1 MRIVIIGA
9 GLLGVSTAWFLAKSG
24 NEVVVIDR
32 RSALALET
40 SFANGGMLTPS
51 QAAPWNTPGIA
62 WQILRLLGQ
71 DESPIRIKY
80 SRLAGL
86 AGWGTAFLRYSKS
99 EHFRN
104 NFQKNIR
111 LARYS
116 LDQVKMIRQQQGIVY
131 DHSHQG
137 TLKIFQSRE
146 ALRHARAL
154 LEIAAPETIRYELLD
169 QQAVIALEPALEP
182 VSDTLAGGLYFPD
195 DEAGDAHRFCLELA
209 NASSLAGVSFLYD
222 TTLTAMVRQG
232 NRIQSV
238 RTTSGDLTADLYV
251 LAAGSYSR
259 MLAQSINLRLPIY
272 PVKGYSLTIDTVNT
286 PGRLPV
292 LPVIDELRHIAVT
305 PLGQRLRIAGKAEL
319 AGYDT
324 TIDSRR
330 SGLLLKFFRQ
340 LYPELASGLEPDA
353 IQPWTGL
360 RHYTCDGVPLI
371 GSCSIENLIL
381 NTGHG
386 HLGWT
391 LAAGSGRLIADMIS
405 GNRPGLDLTPYAL
418 SRFE

>member
-32 RSALALET
+32 RSAPALET

-62 WQILRLLGQ
+62 WQILRQLGH
-71 DESPIRIKY
+71 DESPIRIKF

-86 AGWGTAFLRYSKS
+86 AGWGAAFLRYSAS
-99 EHFRN
+99 QHFRN
-104 NFQKNIR
+104 NLQKNIR

-116 LDQVKMIRQQQGIVY
+116 LDQVKQIRQQLGIQY
-131 DHSHQG
+131 DHRDQG
-137 TLKIFQSRE
+137 TLKIFHDVA
-146 ALRHARAL
+146 ALRNSLAL
-154 LEIAAPETIRYELLD
+154 LETAAPEKIRYELLN

-182 VSDTLAGGLYFPD
+182 VGKALAGGLYFPD
-195 DEAGDAHRFCLELA
+195 DESGDAHRFCQELA
-209 NASSLAGVSFLYD
+209 TASSLAGVSFQYD

-238 RTTSGDLTADLYV
+238 RTTSGDLTADLYI
-251 LAAGSYSR
+251 LAAGSYSH
-259 MLAQSINLRLPIY
+259 MLAQSIDLRLPIY
-272 PVKGYSLTIDTVNT
+272 PVKGYSLTIETLHT
-286 PGRLPV
+286 IRRLPA

-305 PLGQRLRIAGKAEL
+305 PLGRRLRIAGKAEL

-324 TIDSRR
+324 TIDTRR

-340 LYPELASGLEPDA
+340 LYPELANGLGLDA
-353 IQPWTGL
+353 IHPWTGL
-360 RHYTCDGVPLI
+360 RPYTCDGVPLI
-371 GSCSIENLIL
+371 GPCNIDNLIL

-391 LAAGSGRLIADMIS
+391 LAAGSGKLIADLVN
-405 GNRPGLDLTPYAL
+405 GNNTGLDLAPYAL
-418 SRFE
+418 ARFQ